1 MILYWLCAFLC
12 PAFFAL
18 GNLIDNHVLHARLR
32 DPVSYDIL
40 TIWPLVSVAALIF
53 LLTPVSFGF
62 DAVVVGGSVGLASAF
77 LSIVYCVAMMRE
89 QGTNVVSIAYTNPL
103 YVAVFASVFLGE
115 SLTLANYIGIVLLV
129 GSATLVLYRRV
140 SMRNLTLGIVLA
152 YAVALA
158 TTRVVA
164 KAALGGVD
172 VWSYLLWF
180 IVGQCLGTVV
190 LVAFR
195 RKNFSESWH
204 KLDSRLV
211 LLILA
216 TTFLSFTGLVFLY
229 SAFSLG
235 SVTLASGMAAIQ
247 PSVLLVYSTVASKF
261 HPEAFPPET
270 IKGRWVNLRKV
281 GAVILIVLGALAL
294 IGT

>member
-1 MILYWLCAFLC
+1 LILYWLCAFLC

-40 TIWPLVSVAALIF
+40 TIWPLVPIAALIF
-53 LLTPVSFGF
+53 LSTPVSFGF

-115 SLTLANYIGIVLLV
+115 SLTLVNYIGIILLV

-158 TTRVVA
+158 ITRVVA
-164 KAALGGVD
+164 KAALGGVN

-180 IVGQCLGTVV
+180 IIGQCLGTVV

-195 RKNFSESWH
+195 RKDFSESWH

-216 TTFLSFTGLVFLY
+216 TTFLSFAGLVFLY

-247 PSVLLVYSTVASKF
+247 PSVLLVYSTVASNF

-281 GAVILIVLGALAL
+281 GAVILIVVGALAL

>member
-1 MILYWLCAFLC
+1 MIVFWLCALLA

-32 DPVSYDIL
+32 DPISYDIL
-40 TIWPLVSVAALIF
+40 TIWPTIPIAALIF
-53 LLTPVSFGF
+53 LARPVSFGF
-62 DAVVVGGSVGLASAF
+62 DAAVVGGAVGLASAF

-89 QGTNVVSIAYTNPL
+89 QGTNVISIIYTNPL
-103 YVAVFASVFLGE
+103 FVAIFASVFLRE
-115 SLTLANYIGIVLLV
+115 SLTVANYIGIILLV
-129 GSATLVLYRRV
+129 GSATLVLYKRV
-140 SMRNLTLGIVLA
+140 SMRNLTLGVVLA
-152 YAVALA
+152 YAVASA
-158 TTRVVA
+158 TTRVVT
-164 KAALGGVD
+164 KSALGGVD
-172 VWSYLLWF
+172 VWSYLFWF
-180 IVGQCLGTVV
+180 IVGQCLGSVV

-195 RKNFSESWH
+195 RKGFSESWH
-204 KLDSRLV
+204 KLDSRIV

-216 TTFLSFTGLVFLY
+216 TTFLSFSGLVFLY

-247 PSVLLVYSTVASKF
+247 PSLLLVYSIVASRF

-270 IKGRWVNLRKV
+270 IEGRWVNLRKI
-281 GAVILIVLGALAL
+281 GAVILIVVGALAL